1 MKIPDYLTRYYQKGE
16 YLFLS
21 LNDLPLETANEVKRQ
36 HCRKTG
42 IGGFYAQDD
51 YLIHRREIEKW
62 IYGELLRLGGKPENE
77 VPVYMCLGDFF
88 EGAND
93 IRTELQKNPAV
104 IRIPLRD
111 LDLSAVSFT
120 FPDSMVELVEDR
132 KTGEVRGK
140 RTNTPRVYMYEY
152 LPSIIRKYKVFEH
165 QRYNI
170 EVQVWNREM
179 LDEYRRKIDKGE
191 IH

>member
-1 MKIPDYLTRYYQKGE
+1 MNIPDYLTRYYQKGE
-16 YLFLS
+16 YPFLS
-21 LNDLPLETANEVKRQ
+21 LNDLPLETANDVKRQ

-42 IGGFYAQDD
+42 VGGFYAQDD

-62 IYGELLRLGGKPENE
+62 IYRELIRLGGKPANE

-93 IRTELQKNPAV
+93 IRKMLQKNPAV

-111 LDLSAVSFT
+111 LDLSAVTFT
-120 FPDSMVELVEDR
+120 YPDSMYELVEDNKNKELSGR
-132 KTGEVRGK
+132 
-140 RTNTPRVYMYEY
+140 RTNTPRVYMYEH
-152 LPSIIRKYKVFEH
+152 LPSIVNKYQVFEH
-165 QRYNI
+165 RHFNI

-179 LDEYRRKIDKGE
+179 LHEYWLKVNKGE